1 MDKEVKLLMEERQKS
16 YLWASKDFLRSEQD
30 DPREVAARAAVKDAR
45 RPERLFM
52 PGGYRSVEM
61 KAGEQY
67 RLR

>member
-1 MDKEVKLLMEERQKS
+1 MEERQKS
-16 YLWASKDFLRSEQD
+16 YNLWASKDFLRSEQD

-61 KAGEQY
+61 RAGEQY
-67 RLR
+67 RVR